1 MFQACLGF
9 IFFGFNWFNSTI
21 FCTCQF
27 WLLVDVQ
34 LYKLPILFQVRWLI
48 YFRVL
53 PLWYRSVCNDK
64 QHRSCTMLLY
74 SLKQLM
80 LSGTAVIKKLLY
92 SFCFVIIIII
102 ILFFNQN
109 FEQQYWDVI
118 STGNWSLVSL
128 YQLKGTVPGPSPM
141 SRLWTWCILSAM
153 EELDPYCLVLIA

>member
-1 MFQACLGF
+1 MPGSGCLLKFGQMSSPIMQSLDVSGLRRFYF
-9 IFFGFNWFNSTI
+9 ILFGFNWFNSTI

-80 LSGTAVIKKLLY
+80 LYGTAVIKKLFY
-92 SFCFVIIIII
+92 SFSFVIIQSKFWAAIWRCDFHWQ
-102 ILFFNQN
+102 L
-109 FEQQYWDVI
+109 I
-118 STGNWSLVSL
+118 SSITVSIERN
-128 YQLKGTVPGPSPM
+128 GTRPKPN
-141 SRLWTWCILSAM
+141 
-153 EELDPYCLVLIA
+153 E